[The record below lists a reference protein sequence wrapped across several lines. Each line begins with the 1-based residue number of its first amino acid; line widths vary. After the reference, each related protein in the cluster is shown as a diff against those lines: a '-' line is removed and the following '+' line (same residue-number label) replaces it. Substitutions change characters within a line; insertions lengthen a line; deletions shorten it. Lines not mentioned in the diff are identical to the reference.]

1 MPILSWGR
9 TYRLPHLYQDISAA
23 VIVTIM
29 LIPQSLAYALL
40 AGLPPEIGLYASMMP
55 LVAYMIFGT
64 SNTLAVGPVAV
75 ISLMT
80 ASAIGK
86 LTVNGDIDYLSAAVM
101 LALLSGIMLLLLG
114 IFRLGFLANFLSHPV
129 ISGFI
134 IAAGLL
140 IATSQFGHILG
151 IATSGQTLPALLI
164 SLSGGLNDINSAAL
178 IIGCASLVF
187 LTWVRLGM
195 KSLLEACGLSSG
207 LAGNIS
213 RAGPLLAVFV
223 SISAVQFFSLGN
235 SVAIV
240 GAIPQ
245 GLPSFTLPAL
255 SLDMVEVLWL
265 PALFI
270 SIIGFVESVSVGQTL
285 AARKNERIDS
295 NQELIGLGAANIAAS
310 VSGGYPVTGGF
321 ARSVVNFDAGAATPA
336 AGGFTAIGIGVATLV
351 FTPYL
356 YFLPKAV
363 LAATI
368 IIAVLSLI
376 DLSVLKNSWR
386 YSKSDFFA
394 IFGTIIVT
402 LFMGVEIGVSFGVTA
417 SIALYLYQTSQPHIA
432 EIGLVPETQHF
443 RNILRH
449 NVMTSPLILSLR
461 IDENLY
467 FANAE
472 LIDKM
477 IKERLEKSPD
487 IRHVVLN
494 CTSIS
499 LIDASA
505 LEVLENLNRFLVSHS
520 IGLHFS
526 ELKGPVE
533 DRLLKAKFLEHLNGQ
548 VFLHHFEAVSQLDPK
563 TFVNP
568 KALAEAD
575 QSAHDGSHI

>member
-1 MPILSWGR
+1 M
-9 TYRLPHLYQDISAA
+9 
-23 VIVTIM
+23 
-29 LIPQSLAYALL
+29 
-40 AGLPPEIGLYASMMP
+40 
-55 LVAYMIFGT
+55 
-64 SNTLAVGPVAV
+64 
-75 ISLMT
+75 
-80 ASAIGK
+80 
-86 LTVNGDIDYLSAAVM
+86 
-101 LALLSGIMLLLLG
+101 
-114 IFRLGFLANFLSHPV
+114 

-178 IIGCASLVF
+178 IIGGASLVF
-187 LTWVRLGM
+187 LIWVRLGM
-195 KSLLEACGLSSG
+195 KSLLEACGVSSG

-223 SISAVQFFSLGN
+223 SISAVQYFSLGN

>member
-1 MPILSWGR
+1 
-9 TYRLPHLYQDISAA
+9 
-23 VIVTIM
+23 
-29 LIPQSLAYALL
+29 
-40 AGLPPEIGLYASMMP
+40 
-55 LVAYMIFGT
+55 
-64 SNTLAVGPVAV
+64 
-75 ISLMT
+75 
-80 ASAIGK
+80 
-86 LTVNGDIDYLSAAVM
+86 
-101 LALLSGIMLLLLG
+101 
-114 IFRLGFLANFLSHPV
+114 
-129 ISGFI
+129 
-134 IAAGLL
+134 
-140 IATSQFGHILG
+140 
-151 IATSGQTLPALLI
+151 
-164 SLSGGLNDINSAAL
+164 
-178 IIGCASLVF
+178 
-187 LTWVRLGM
+187 
-195 KSLLEACGLSSG
+195 
-207 LAGNIS
+207 
-213 RAGPLLAVFV
+213 
-223 SISAVQFFSLGN
+223 
-235 SVAIV
+235 
-240 GAIPQ
+240 
-245 GLPSFTLPAL
+245 
-255 SLDMVEVLWL
+255 MVEVLWL